1 LNRPVVGGHVQS
13 IQARL
18 TNEAHSSKRPFAE
31 VLELFAI
38 ERFLHRLGRSEH
50 RDRFALKG
58 ALLLRHWLGTD
69 TRPTRDIDL
78 SVAMALDAEQLRAVL
93 GDILRASVVDDG
105 IEFLLD
111 SIAVTPIRH
120 DSPVL
125 GLRATFDGRLGR
137 TRLRYQVD
145 VGFGDAVF
153 PPTEDVVP
161 GGLLGFPMASIR
173 AYTPYTTVA
182 EKLQAVVELGEANS
196 RLKDYYDLVF
206 LPRSVAFDGPTLVES
221 IRRTFARRSMPIPD
235 GTPEGLGDAFIREPV
250 TITRWKAFLRK
261 SGLDGR
267 ANLDLPTLAGEIRRF
282 ALPPLEAAHD
292 ARPFEVQWPPG
303 EAVAMTRRR
312 YKPYP
317 DYKNSGVEWLGEIPA
332 GWEVKRL
339 KTLIAEPITDGPH
352 ETPEFTIDGIPFLS
366 VDGIQEGELV
376 FEGCRYI
383 SEVAHKEYLRKCAP
397 RRDDILLGKAASTG
411 KIARVKVDYE
421 FSVWSPL
428 ALIRPDNSEVWPGFL
443 EYALKC
449 AGTQAQIDV
458 LCTSNT
464 QKNISMRDIPVVVVC
479 VAGLKEQRAIAA
491 FLDRETARIDALV
504 AKKERLI
511 ELLQEKRTALIT
523 RAVTKGLDP
532 NVPMKDSGVEWLG
545 EIPAHWEIKRIRHV
559 VSRIE
564 QGWSPECE
572 NREADDDEWG
582 VLRGRAEISSH
593 FR

>member
-1 LNRPVVGGHVQS
+1 MNRPVISGHVQS

-38 ERFLHRLGRSEH
+38 ERFLHRLGRSEY

-111 SIAVTPIRH
+111 SIVVSPIRH

-221 IRRTFARRSMPIPD
+221 IRRTFARRSMPIPV
-235 GTPEGLGDAFIREPV
+235 GTPEGLGDAFVRDPV

-261 SGLDGR
+261 SGLDGK
-267 ANLDLPTLAGEIRRF
+267 ADLDLPSLAGEIRRF
-282 ALPPLEAAHD
+282 ALPPLEAARD
-292 ARPFEVQWPPG
+292 ARPFEVHWPPG
-303 EAVAMTRRR
+303 
-312 YKPYP
+312 
-317 DYKNSGVEWLGEIPA
+317 
-332 GWEVKRL
+332 
-339 KTLIAEPITDGPH
+339 GPW
-352 ETPEFTIDGIPFLS
+352 
-366 VDGIQEGELV
+366 Q
-376 FEGCRYI
+376 
-383 SEVAHKEYLRKCAP
+383 
-397 RRDDILLGKAASTG
+397 
-411 KIARVKVDYE
+411 
-421 FSVWSPL
+421 
-428 ALIRPDNSEVWPGFL
+428 
-443 EYALKC
+443 
-449 AGTQAQIDV
+449 
-458 LCTSNT
+458 
-464 QKNISMRDIPVVVVC
+464 
-479 VAGLKEQRAIAA
+479 
-491 FLDRETARIDALV
+491 
-504 AKKERLI
+504 
-511 ELLQEKRTALIT
+511 
-523 RAVTKGLDP
+523 
-532 NVPMKDSGVEWLG
+532 
-545 EIPAHWEIKRIRHV
+545 
-559 VSRIE
+559 
-564 QGWSPECE
+564 
-572 NREADDDEWG
+572 
-582 VLRGRAEISSH
+582 
-593 FR
+593 